1 MKDIPHNLWTKT
13 RDHGETTKNPL
24 ESSLQQLKCHF
35 TWNLLEGEKSLDDF
49 EDRVCNQTEF
59 QNSGF
64 KATMYNLLA
73 YIKYHRGQSE
83 AALESLQQAEELIQ
97 KEHADQAEIRSLV
110 TWGNYAWVYYH
121 MGRLSEAQVYV
132 DKVKHVCK
140 KFSSPYR
147 IESPEMDCEEGWSR
161 LKCGK
166 KHTEK
171 AKVCFENCLKRNP
184 KNPEF
189 ATGLAISTYR
199 LEEWPPSQDPIDAL
213 RQAIQLDPD
222 NQYVKVLLA
231 LQLQKMNKESEG
243 ERLVEEAVEKAPCAT
258 DVLCGAAMLYRKKD
272 DPDKAIKLLKKAL
285 ECMPNN
291 AYLHSYI
298 GVCYR
303 AKVLQFQCQ
312 KMGENEMY
320 ENREE
325 LQELIEQAE
334 YYLKRADE
342 LNGNL
347 VHVCSFLACLYSQA
361 GKYEEAEYYFQKEFS
376 KELTSTDRQVLHLR
390 YGNFQLYQMKCEGKA
405 IHHFI
410 EGVKINK
417 ESKAKEKLKNKL
429 QRIAETRLSKNRADP
444 EALHVLAF
452 LQELNKNRQPADE
465 NSERGLDSEHLVP
478 SASLAED

>member
-1 MKDIPHNLWTKT
+1 MQILSNHAPKS
-13 RDHGETTKNPL
+13 ETTKNSL
-24 ESSLQQLKCHF
+24 ESSLRQLKCHF
-35 TWNLLEGEKSLDDF
+35 TWNLLEAEKSLDDF

-73 YIKYHRGQSE
+73 YIKHHRGQSE

-97 KEHADQAEIRSLV
+97 REHADQAEIRSLV

-147 IESPEMDCEEGWSR
+147 VESPEMDYEEGWSR
-161 LKCGK
+161 LKSGK
-166 KHTEK
+166 KHTER
-171 AKVCFENCLKRNP
+171 AKVCFEKCLEKNP

-189 ATGLAISTYR
+189 ATGLAISSYYLDT
-199 LEEWPPSQDPIDAL
+199 WPPSQHPIRAL
-213 RQAIQLDPD
+213 RQAIHLNPD

-231 LQLQKMNKESEG
+231 LQLQKMREESEG

-258 DVLCGAAMLYRKKD
+258 DVLRGAAMLYQKKN

-291 AYLHSYI
+291 AYLHCYI
-298 GVCYR
+298 GECYR
-303 AKVLQFQCQ
+303 AKVFQCQ

-320 ENREE
+320 EKREE
-325 LQELIEQAE
+325 LQKLIEQAV
-334 YYLKRADE
+334 YYLKRAEE
-342 LNGNL
+342 LNRNL
-347 VHVCSFLACLYSQA
+347 AHVCSYLACLYRQA
-361 GKYEEAEYYFQKEFS
+361 GQYEEAEYYFQKEFS
-376 KELTSTDRQVLHLR
+376 KELTSVDRQVLYLR

-417 ESKAKEKLKNKL
+417 ESKVKEKIKNKL
-429 QRIAETRLSKNRADP
+429 QRIAQTRLSKNRANP
-444 EALHVLAF
+444 EALHILAF
-452 LQELNKNRQPADE
+452 LQELNEKRQPADE
-465 NSERGLDSEHLVP
+465 NSEKGLDSGHLVP
-478 SASLAED
+478 SASLPED